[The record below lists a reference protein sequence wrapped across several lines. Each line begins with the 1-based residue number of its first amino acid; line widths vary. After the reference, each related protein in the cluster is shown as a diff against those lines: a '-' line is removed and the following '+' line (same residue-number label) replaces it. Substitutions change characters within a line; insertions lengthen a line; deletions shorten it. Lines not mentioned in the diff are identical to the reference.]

1 MTMNKQHPEIQEPKF
16 RKFYI
21 DWYKIRKSSIYKLIG
36 SIVVITLLAV
46 GGYYAVK
53 QDWFTQTEAPNVPKN
68 AAKIISFEGD
78 VRIIRAATRETIVI
92 TKETFVAAGD
102 TVQTQADGKATV
114 QMIDGSVYSV
124 RPNSTVVI
132 RDNSS
137 IFGGNNVRVAL
148 DDGQLNVRTDKLG
161 EGGENI
167 VEMSES
173 ETRLKE
179 QTDASFN
186 ADANQQSGE
195 IRISRGSVETTV
207 GGDTQTISANEFASV
222 QGGRIASKEQLLPPP
237 KHNSP
242 GNAAQITDAG
252 NGASVGFTWQPDGQ
266 NGVSSYHFQ
275 LARSPYF
282 APDSMLADRGDVSA
296 RDFRIAGLQP
306 GTYYWRVRAS
316 TRSGQTSDWSEPWRF
331 SVTRRAATRTIDVS
345 EWNVERVGGNVYFIS
360 GRTQPGLLV
369 RSLGREVF
377 AGGDGSFRLQISTPL
392 SEVAVEFA
400 DDQGNRSGSVI
411 SLRNARVV
419 RRF

>member
-1 MTMNKQHPEIQEPKF
+1 MNKHQSETEEPKF

-21 DWYKIRKSSIYKLIG
+21 DWYRIRKSSIYLLVG
-36 SIVVITLLAV
+36 SIVAV
-46 GGYYAVK
+46 AALVFGGYYAVK
-53 QDWFTQTEAPNVPKN
+53 YDWFAQTEASNIPKN
-68 AAKIISFEGD
+68 AARIISFEGD
-78 VRIIRAATRETIVI
+78 VRIIRAATRETIVV

-102 TVQTQADGKATV
+102 TLQTQADGKATV

-137 IFGGNNVRVAL
+137 ILGGNNVRVAL
-148 DDGQLNVRTDKLG
+148 DDGQLNVRTDQVG
-161 EGGENI
+161 DGGQNI

-186 ADANQQSGE
+186 ADANQNSGE

-222 QGGRIASKEQLLPPP
+222 QGGRMASKEQLLPPP

-242 GNAAQITDAG
+242 ENGGQIADG
-252 NGASVGFTWQPDGQ
+252 GSGASATFSWQPDGAGG
-266 NGVSSYHFQ
+266 GVSSYHFQ

-282 APDSMLADRGDVSA
+282 APDSMLADRGDVAA
-296 RDFRIAGLQP
+296 REFRIAGLQP

-331 SVTRRAATRTIDVS
+331 SVTRRAANRSIDVS
-345 EWNVERVGGNVYFIS
+345 AWNVERVGGNVFFIS
-360 GRTQPGLLV
+360 GNTQPGLLV
-369 RSLGREVF
+369 RSLGREMF
-377 AGGDGSFRLQISTPL
+377 AAGDGSFRLQISTPL

-400 DDQGNRSGSVI
+400 DDQGNRAGFVI
-411 SLRNARVV
+411 SLRNSKVL